1 MGFVENLNNSKEEHA
16 KLEEAKTELE
26 SMKTQLSKYRVKD
39 ENQMQMSG
47 GTQVS
52 LLQGKIE
59 ELTTRLA
66 SLAASLAEA
75 EADAVTKKA
84 ANVEQL
90 VLRIEEEKA
99 RLDEYID
106 KA

>member
-1 MGFVENLNNSKEEHA
+1 MLQKSGTGLKEYVGFVENLNNSKEEHA

-59 ELTTRLA
+59 ELGSKLYNLA
-66 SLAASLAEA
+66 
-75 EADAVTKKA
+75 
-84 ANVEQL
+84 
-90 VLRIEEEKA
+90 
-99 RLDEYID
+99 
-106 KA
+106 